1 MHAPDRPAPYKNSVP
16 ESFEAFVEEHYQAAY
31 RFALSLCCHEADACD
46 LTQQVFCIA
55 QAKFHQVRDRSKQ
68 KSWLFTILSR
78 EFLHGRRRRGAY
90 EHHSLETVEAELP
103 RITVDHAARIDARS
117 LLVTLLGLEEHFRV
131 PLSLFYLEQ
140 LSYREI
146 ADTLAIPIGTV
157 MSRLARGKELLRQSL
172 EKPRESSLRAWADT
186 RNLTGSLL
194 DEVSNQ
200 GHG

>member
-1 MHAPDRPAPYKNSVP
+1 MP

-31 RFALSLCCHEADACD
+31 CFALSLCGHEADASD

-55 QAKFHQVRDRSKQ
+55 QAKFHQVRDKSKQ

-78 EFLHGRRRRGAY
+78 EFLHGRRRRKAY
-90 EHHSLETVEAELP
+90 EHHSLESVEAELP
-103 RITVDHAARIDARS
+103 RITVDHAARIDARG

-146 ADTLAIPIGTV
+146 AEMLGIPIGTV

-172 EKPRESSLRAWADT
+172 EKPRASPLRAWSDA
-186 RNLTGSLL
+186 RNLTGAFM
-194 DEVSNQ
+194 DEASNQ
-200 GHG
+200 DHG